1 MFGHWRRLPGE
12 LLVALGTAI
21 VAFLLNVAWAFS
33 QQGWKID
40 QGAATLLGAIIGL
53 SIVGRQA
60 RLGFR
65 NLVRSQTRQAE
76 LDREARL
83 HKANLDLEARQF
95 EEAREKSLLLSAIR
109 AEIAALYSSVLQ
121 QQGIAHSLVLMSKAF
136 AKSNVP
142 STQKGYKFGGFS
154 APVFRANIPKIGT
167 LGTDLGADVIKVL
180 ARADGKNYEME
191 MDTPIPHHTLEILHS
206 SRYEYLAKWASD
218 LFHVAMRIR
227 SIEENTADP
236 GSLIS
241 TENERYAK
249 IKLLDADGD

>member
-12 LLVALGTAI
+12 LLIALGAAV

-53 SIVGRQA
+53 SIVGQQA

-83 HKANLDLEARQF
+83 HKAELDRDAVR
-95 EEAREKSLLLSAIR
+95 ANADREKQLLLSAIR
-109 AEIAALYSSVLQ
+109 AEIAALLSGTLNQ
-121 QQGIAHSLVLMSKAF
+121 QKIAKTLHEMSRAF
-136 AKSNVP
+136 AANKMP
-142 STQKGYKFGGFS
+142 STTDRYAFPLFD
-154 APVFRANIPKIGT
+154 APVFRANIANIGL

-180 ARADGKNYEME
+180 SPANGAKHEIKQDA
-191 MDTPIPHHTLEILHS
+191 PIPHETLVVLYGAQHD
-206 SRYEYLAKWASD
+206 YFAKWYSD
-218 LFHVAMRIR
+218 LYHVAMRIIA
-227 SIEENTADP
+227 IESETPDP
-236 GSLIS
+236 GSLIT
-241 TENERYAK
+241 TETDRYKKLALLERQD
-249 IKLLDADGD
+249 I